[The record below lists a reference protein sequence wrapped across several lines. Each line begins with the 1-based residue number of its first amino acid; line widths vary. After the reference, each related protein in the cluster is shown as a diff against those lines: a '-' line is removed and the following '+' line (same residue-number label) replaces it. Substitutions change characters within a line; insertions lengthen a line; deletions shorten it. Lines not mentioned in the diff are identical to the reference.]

1 MVASEKQGKKS
12 GRSRGITPWHPN
24 QHGAWPMIV
33 IPVIVGLFWGITLW
47 DTVPA
52 EDRGSG
58 LHGSGGMW
66 LTFLTVTVAWAVGYH
81 AFFAGGLWLT
91 GRRSGNARVTADA
104 RRPTLVYGA
113 VTLVAV
119 IVSVLLQPHL
129 LWWAVIFVPLTVIA
143 LFEVNRGTPRSLI
156 AGVAETVAS
165 AFLIPVLTTVG
176 IGSAAPVGT
185 GITLRR
191 SLFSTE
197 VVTAVPTA
205 AWVSAAWLAL
215 YQVGTVLYVKTM
227 IRKKGDATWLT
238 GSIVYHAVAL
248 VIVILTVTAEHLA
261 LLPWIVAVV
270 VFAWCLWRSR
280 AVPRDAASGASG
292 TTWTPKKVGMVE
304 IPVTVGVAVACSAAA
319 WLYDGPLVLWV
330 G

>member
-1 MVASEKQGKKS
+1 MVSSEKQGKKS
-12 GRSRGITPWHPN
+12 GRGRGITPWHPN

-52 EDRGSG
+52 GDRGSG

-66 LTFLTVTVAWAVGYH
+66 LTFLTITVAWVVGYH

-119 IVSVLLQPHL
+119 IVSVVLQPHL

-185 GITLRR
+185 GITLTR

-215 YQVGTVLYVKTM
+215 YQVGTE
-227 IRKKGDATWLT
+227 IG
-238 GSIVYHAVAL
+238 
-248 VIVILTVTAEHLA
+248 
-261 LLPWIVAVV
+261 
-270 VFAWCLWRSR
+270 R
-280 AVPRDAASGASG
+280 ASCRERV
-292 TTWTPKKVGMVE
+292 
-304 IPVTVGVAVACSAAA
+304 
-319 WLYDGPLVLWV
+319 
-330 G
+330 

>member
-1 MVASEKQGKKS
+1 MVSSEKQGRTPKK
-12 GRSRGITPWHPN
+12 GRGITPWRPN

-33 IPVIVGLFWGITLW
+33 IPVIAGLFWGITLW
-47 DTVPA
+47 DIIPA
-52 EDRGSG
+52 GSRGSG

-66 LTFLTVTVAWAVGYH
+66 LTYLTVAVAWIVGYH

-91 GRRSGNARVTADA
+91 GRRSGNARVTGEA

-129 LWWAVIFVPLTVIA
+129 LWWAVVFVPLTVIA
-143 LFEVNRGTPRSLI
+143 VAEVNRGTPRSLI
-156 AGVAETVAS
+156 AGIAETVAS
-165 AFLIPVLTTVG
+165 AFILPVFATVG
-176 IGSAAPVGT
+176 IGSSEPVGS
-185 GITLRR
+185 GVTLTRN
-191 SLFSTE
+191 LFSSD
-197 VVTAVPTA
+197 VISAVPA
-205 AWVSAAWLAL
+205 AVWAAAGWLAL

-227 IRKKGDATWLT
+227 IRKRGEPAWVTA
-238 GSIVYHAVAL
+238 SVVYHAVAL
-248 VIVILTVTAEHLA
+248 VIVLVSVKTDRLA
-261 LLPWIVAVV
+261 VLPWLLAVI
-270 VFAWCLWRSR
+270 VFAWCLWRAW

-292 TTWTPKKVGMVE
+292 TTWTPKKVGMTE
-304 IPVTVGVAVACSAAA
+304 IPVTVGVALACSAVA